1 MFIARSNS
9 LLCYLHVTGY
19 PSRPII
25 HLWAWCYLVAQTGLE
40 SWLRGPNHEL
50 LTKSSIP
57 QSGWAIGGSRNPLG
71 TCDWLLGLGWTL
83 LMCCAQLS
91 RRCRRVQY
99 YMLRL
104 PSVVCLESGFSS
116 SPSELLIK
124 DQSTKYRA
132 STIHLR
138 PRTLVGTP
146 PREASVQDFILR
158 GYLKRSSFRRFL
170 RGFRDELPT
179 RSLKQP
185 PQSMLRDLTAL
196 SALADVEVV
205 VLTGKEV
212 ST

>member
-1 MFIARSNS
+1 
-9 LLCYLHVTGY
+9 
-19 PSRPII
+19 
-25 HLWAWCYLVAQTGLE
+25 
-40 SWLRGPNHEL
+40 
-50 LTKSSIP
+50 
-57 QSGWAIGGSRNPLG
+57 
-71 TCDWLLGLGWTL
+71 
-83 LMCCAQLS
+83 
-91 RRCRRVQY
+91 
-99 YMLRL
+99 MLRL